1 MVVEVKRAPEAM
13 NAVVVDDTDVEIA
26 HHRVGDGSWWCAS
39 QGSHEVRKWSRAPA

>member
-26 HHRVGDGSWWCAS
+26 HHRVGDGWCAS
-39 QGSHEVRKWSRAPA
+39 QGSHEVRKWSRPAA